1 MITEFLVKLVALIFN
16 VSHLLL
22 ECVLWLYLL
31 LSRHKW
37 FYRLGHLLQN
47 RNPSK
52 SGKCAI
58 KSTTSV
64 FTTSNICGVLHFRT
78 DSRIMSSW
86 RNRYCKITKRGVV
99 RVLDSL
105 PFHENHKIKVHRAVV
120 CSLCMLRHTIYK
132 PAQNRECYCVFPLGL
147 KFLRRFQTHTSPM
160 KCYHFKVTFLE
171 IALWD
176 ARNNLG
182 FCLLIRFRWHLVG
195 NFSSSGS
202 IVQRVTHTSTG
213 ILLNYDV

>member
-105 PFHENHKIKVHRAVV
+105 PFHENHKIKVHRAVWCV
-120 CSLCMLRHTIYK
+120 VSACCDTPSTNPPRIVNVIASFHSDWNFYDDFRHTLPPWNVIT
-132 PAQNRECYCVFPLGL
+132 L
-147 KFLRRFQTHTSPM
+147 K
-160 KCYHFKVTFLE
+160 
-171 IALWD
+171 
-176 ARNNLG
+176 
-182 FCLLIRFRWHLVG
+182 
-195 NFSSSGS
+195 
-202 IVQRVTHTSTG
+202 
-213 ILLNYDV
+213 